1 MPGQH
6 PGKCGENEAR
16 ALPNLRQI
24 HADWVAFRQVTLE
37 MAANVFGSEN
47 VMHGSG
53 YPHAIG
59 DPIGGAWRGW
69 MRWRTASA
77 SGSGGSTR
85 GGCSGYDGTRR
96 CGRHR
101 LRQRM

>member
-24 HADWVAFRQVTLE
+24 HADWVAFRQDALE

-47 VMHGSG
+47 AMYGSD

-59 DPIGGAWRGW
+59 DPIGVPGA
-69 MRWRTASA
+69 
-77 SGSGGSTR
+77 
-85 GGCSGYDGTRR
+85 GGCTGGRRPQAGPGARRGAGVRVMTESGAAVDTA
-96 CGRHR
+96 
-101 LRQRM
+101 